1 MAVTSLY
8 AAETWDKVYQAFD
21 KINFVSFD
29 YESVKESL
37 IQYMKL
43 YYAEQFNDFIE
54 TSELIAVIDAFAV
67 VAEQLAYRI
76 DMASHENFISTAERK
91 QNILKLAKLISY
103 NSSRNLPAR
112 GLVKITSVSTTESI
126 IDSQGNDI
134 SNRTILWNDTNN
146 SLWKEQFFL
155 VINRLMAKPFGQPIK
170 SFQVG
175 DIAFQLYTFNNS
187 KGSFT
192 RGVHPYQVATNT
204 ESVPMEIVP
213 SDLDAD
219 GVFEKA
225 PDVNSTMQLVYSND
239 GLGDGSDMTGFL
251 MYTKQGSLSNL
262 PLSFSTPIPNQVVD
276 INLQN
281 INNVDV
287 WINKVDTAGNTIER
301 WDMVSTINS
310 QNIYFNVDKNR
321 NKFEVETL
329 ENDKVR
335 LLFGDGNFATIP
347 VGQFNVWVR
356 QSLNSNIVIQK
367 NRVVNV
373 PMGFGYTSG
382 FDVSESA
389 SLTFSLVSTLQ
400 NSSASEDIE
409 HIRRT
414 APSTYYSQGR
424 MVNGQDYNSLL
435 LRDPSILKLKA
446 VNRTFSGQPKY
457 IDWNDASG
465 SYQNVKVF
473 GDDLRMYYDMKVNS
487 TISTLSSRSLI
498 DDAIE
503 PMLKTSNVL
512 NILTYMTSQHAQL
525 HGVVVNPRY
534 KFIEDKNLNILEK
547 TDIQG
552 KLDRHFY
559 GEPKENVLING
570 VNHAVVSNDTDYL
583 IYNDSIPRTIDGVTP
598 YLGGIPSGLQTASE
612 QPSFGITFSNEVG
625 MYGNGIITNLT
636 ASPEALIETW
646 TIEFVNDGTDSNT
659 FSVTGSIS
667 GYTGL
672 AVWNTTYDNGKIS
685 FLILPGDVD
694 FVQGDA
700 FVLDVKT
707 NNLGAKIAVQRLF
720 KFNNIDYTGV
730 NLNGK
735 WYTISGVLL
744 DSTSEFD
751 PTYSGDNIEAFDRS
765 WIFAIT
771 RANDPQT
778 GNVLEWEIKFRDLKI
793 IVESPTTKFWF
804 NSDAY
809 ITDSNTKNRVRDRLS
824 LLKSNMNKFRQLGIG
839 KNKNFDVIDAV
850 RYDTGVVNVNALE
863 VLPTDTTGTFRSGD
877 GIPDDSMSFTEF
889 VNAGSKTTHIQ
900 DVALS
905 SWYVVHNLAT
915 LDPVVDYVA
924 IPANAIPTVRVVNSN
939 GIAIDFVDVSTGEPI
954 AVTGK
959 ISISNLDGI
968 DYVYFLA
975 PDESNPNLVAK
986 PIEETPA
993 IRNMFTPGSLAD
1005 DPVSPTYIRKIGR
1018 GGLDFLWQH
1027 FSPNTNLIDPST
1039 SNIIDMFVLTRGYFD
1054 SVASYI
1060 KGSNSYVPVPPTP
1073 LELRNSYS
1081 TLLSTKMISDTVVMH
1096 SGKVKVLFGDLA
1108 EPQLRARFRVIKS
1121 QASTLTDDQIKAEI
1135 VKVINIFFTV
1145 DNWDF
1150 ADTFYATELFSLIH
1164 QRLPLDVASVVLV
1177 PLFVNNSFG
1186 SMFVIESGEDEILQS
1201 CATINDIE
1209 IVSTYTATTLRQ
1221 NLS

>member
-43 YYAEQFNDFIE
+43 YYAELFNDYIE

-112 GLVKITSVSTTESI
+112 GLVKITSISTTESI

-134 SNRTILWNDTNN
+134 SNRTIVWNDSNN
-146 SLWKEQFFL
+146 ALWKEQFFL
-155 VINRLMAKPFGQPIK
+155 VMNRLMTKPFGQPIK
-170 SFQVG
+170 SYQVG
-175 DIAFQLYTFNNS
+175 DIAFQLYSFNNAQ
-187 KGSFT
+187 GGFT
-192 RGVHPYQVATNT
+192 RGVYGYQVSTNT
-204 ESVPMEIVP
+204 ETVPMEIVP
-213 SDLDAD
+213 SDLDTD
-219 GVFEKA
+219 GVFEKV
-225 PDVNSTMQLVYSND
+225 PDINSNMQIVYAND

-251 MYTKQGSLSNL
+251 MYTKQGTLSNL
-262 PLSFSTPIPNQVVD
+262 PLSFDTPIPNQVVD

-287 WINKVDTAGNTIER
+287 WINKVYTSGNTIER
-301 WDMVSTINS
+301 WDMVSSINS

-329 ENDKVR
+329 ENDKIR

-347 VGQFNVWVR
+347 VGNFNVWVR

-367 NRVVNV
+367 NRVVNM
-373 PMGFGYTSG
+373 PMGFTYNST
-382 FDVSESA
+382 FDVAESA

-424 MVNGQDYNSLL
+424 MVNGQDYNTLL

-465 SYQNVKVF
+465 NYQNVKIF
-473 GDDLRMYYDMKVNS
+473 GDDLRIYYDMKFNS
-487 TISTLSSRSLI
+487 NISTLSSRSLI
-498 DDAIE
+498 DSAIE
-503 PMLKTSNVL
+503 PMLKTSNIL
-512 NILTYMTSQHAQL
+512 NILTYMTSQHSQL
-525 HGVVVNPRY
+525 RDVVANPRY
-534 KFIEDKNLNILEK
+534 KFIEDSKLGVFEK
-547 TDIQG
+547 TEIQG

-559 GEPKENVLING
+559 GEPTENVIING
-570 VNHAVVSNDTDYL
+570 VTCAVVTNDADYKVYNDT
-583 IYNDSIPRTIDGVTP
+583 IYRTIDGTTTLP
-598 YLGGIPSGLQTASE
+598 PNGLQVASE
-612 QPSFGITFSNEVG
+612 QPTFGIGFTNEVG
-625 MYGNGIITNLT
+625 FNRVGAADSERKGMITSMTVLDG
-636 ASPEALIETW
+636 AQDETW
-646 TIEFVNDGTDSNT
+646 TIEFTNDGTNSVT
-659 FSVTGSIS
+659 FSVTGSKS

-672 AVWNTTYDNGKIS
+672 ATVNSVLPYANDSIS
-685 FLILPGDVD
+685 FSIIPGIVD

-700 FVLDVKT
+700 FVIDVKNGVAT
-707 NNLGAKIAVQRLF
+707 QRT
-720 KFNNIDYTGV
+720 FNFSNILYDGV
-730 NLNGK
+730 NLNGR
-735 WYTISGVLL
+735 WYTIDGESLN
-744 DSTSEFD
+744 DDADFD
-751 PTYSGDNIEAFDRS
+751 PAYSGTLNQPRDDRS
-765 WIFAIT
+765 WIFRIH
-771 RANDPQT
+771 RNDDPVT
-778 GNVLEWEIKFRDLKI
+778 GNVLEWEIRFRDLKVV
-793 IVESPTTKFWF
+793 VESDTTKFWY

-809 ITDSNTKNRVRDRLS
+809 IIDPNTKNRVRDRVA
-824 LLKSNMNKFRQLGIG
+824 LLKSNLDKSKTVALG
-839 KNKNFDVIDAV
+839 KNKNFDVVDAI
-850 RYDTGVVNVNALE
+850 RYDNGIVNVNALE
-863 VLPTDTTGTFRSGD
+863 VLPTDNSGTFQSGD
-877 GIPDDSMSFTEF
+877 GIPDDSMGFTEF
-889 VNAGSKTTHIQ
+889 VNTGYKYVHSQTATAQVWT
-900 DVALS
+900 
-905 SWYVVHNLAT
+905 VVHNLNT
-915 LDPVVDYVA
+915 NKPVVDYMGIDNVVSMSKVD
-924 IPANAIPTVRVVNSN
+924 ANTITVTFDS
-939 GIAIDFVDVSTGEPI
+939 PI
-954 AVTGK
+954 AGK
-959 ISISNLDGI
+959 ICVANYDNI
-968 DYVYFLA
+968 DYVYF
-975 PDESNPNLVAK
+975 DVSNIENDPNGAAV
-986 PIEETPA
+986 PIDETPEIKNKFA
-993 IRNMFTPGSLAD
+993 TGNNDG
-1005 DPVSPTYIRKIGR
+1005 YIRKIGR
-1018 GGLDFLWQH
+1018 AGLDFLWQH

-1054 SVASYI
+1054 SVSSYI
-1060 KGSNSYVPVPPTP
+1060 TGASSYVPVPPTP

-1081 TLLSTKMISDTVVMH
+1081 SLLSTKMISDTVVMH
-1096 SGKVKVLFGDLA
+1096 SGNVKVLFGDLA

-1121 QASTLTDDQIKAEI
+1121 QGSTLTDDQIKAEI

-1150 ADTFYATELFSLIH
+1150 GDTFYATELFSLIH

-1186 SMFVIESGEDEILQS
+1186 SMFVIESGDDEILQS

-1209 IVSTYTATTLRQ
+1209 IVSTYTPTTLRQ
-1221 NLS
+1221 SLN